1 MAGRSFS
8 ACRVFREPAFPYA
21 LFLLEELE
29 DGPEGREGDDPADCR
44 PGETVAAEQY
54 GEHEEEDA
62 GQEKNPPASFPEMIF
77 SLDYQR
83 VEQAYYQEC
92 TETDYN
98 ASEIIKIHNQN
109 FSLQIYAEA
118 ERRANFICYAEAPA
132 EAPQYMWTRSVQIS
146 QKPSA
151 EQILFAMPRRGR
163 GATVY
168 AAVSSAPQPRPG
180 RQNGWNARRARRG
193 NRSILKYVRISGPE
207 AQRRRPPVFTPR
219 LKHSYEARP
228 KRNSPQNT

>member
-1 MAGRSFS
+1 MHQPAANIRRHCLKQCICFTDICTKLAGRSFS

-118 ERRANFICYAEAPA
+118 ERRANFICYAEAP
-132 EAPQYMWTRSVQIS
+132 QYMQPPAARIHH
-146 QKPSA
+146 
-151 EQILFAMPRRGR
+151 GR
-163 GATVY
+163 GVKTGGMQGARGEET
-168 AAVSSAPQPRPG
+168 AA
-180 RQNGWNARRARRG
+180 
-193 NRSILKYVRISGPE
+193 Y
-207 AQRRRPPVFTPR
+207 
-219 LKHSYEARP
+219 
-228 KRNSPQNT
+228 

>member
-1 MAGRSFS
+1 MFYGYLYQIGGRSFS

-29 DGPEGREGDDPADCR
+29 DGPEGREGDNPADCR

-62 GQEKNPPASFPEMIF
+62 GQEENPPASFPEMIF

-118 ERRANFICYAEAPA
+118 ERRANFICYAEAR
-132 EAPQYMWTRSVQIS
+132 QY
-146 QKPSA
+146 
-151 EQILFAMPRRGR
+151 RRNSICCR
-163 GATVY
+163 QQRTSTTAGASKRVECK
-168 AAVSSAPQPRPG
+168 
-180 RQNGWNARRARRG
+180 AR
-193 NRSILKYVRISGPE
+193 
-207 AQRRRPPVFTPR
+207 
-219 LKHSYEARP
+219 EAR
-228 KRNSPQNT
+228 KPQHTEVCED

>member
-1 MAGRSFS
+1 M
-8 ACRVFREPAFPYA
+8 
-21 LFLLEELE
+21 
-29 DGPEGREGDDPADCR
+29 
-44 PGETVAAEQY
+44 AAEQY

-118 ERRANFICYAEAPA
+118 ERRANFICYAEAP
-132 EAPQYMWTRSVQIS
+132 QYMQPPAARIHH
-146 QKPSA
+146 
-151 EQILFAMPRRGR
+151 GR
-163 GATVY
+163 GVKTGGMQGARGEET
-168 AAVSSAPQPRPG
+168 AA
-180 RQNGWNARRARRG
+180 
-193 NRSILKYVRISGPE
+193 Y
-207 AQRRRPPVFTPR
+207 
-219 LKHSYEARP
+219 
-228 KRNSPQNT
+228 